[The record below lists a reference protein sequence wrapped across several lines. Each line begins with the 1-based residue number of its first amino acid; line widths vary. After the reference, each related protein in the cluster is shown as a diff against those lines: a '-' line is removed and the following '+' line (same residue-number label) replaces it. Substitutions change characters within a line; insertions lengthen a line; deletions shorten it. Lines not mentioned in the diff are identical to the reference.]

1 MHNKDAHTPTILEI
15 IHVLAANNRKRLDVG
30 SVATPSR
37 IRIRVKDSHAT
48 RDECKNTQIEAV
60 VLVKGIN
67 KLEIDHA
74 LHFFDRLI

>member
-1 MHNKDAHTPTILEI
+1 M
-15 IHVLAANNRKRLDVG
+15 G

-48 RDECKNTQIEAV
+48 RDECRNTQIEAV

-67 KLEIDHA
+67 KLEINHA